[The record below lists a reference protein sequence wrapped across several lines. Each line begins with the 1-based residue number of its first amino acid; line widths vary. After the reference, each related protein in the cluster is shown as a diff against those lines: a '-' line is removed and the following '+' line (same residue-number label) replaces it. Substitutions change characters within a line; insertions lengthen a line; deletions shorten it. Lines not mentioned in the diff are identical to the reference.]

1 MFSTRLDW
9 PPRRNRLAALLAEKR
24 ARGARLLDLTESNPT
39 RVGLEIPGDQ
49 LAAALADPGV
59 AAYDP
64 DPRGLPEARAA
75 VAAWCART
83 GPGACGGPRPRQA
96 VSADRMVLTA
106 STSEAYAFLFRLLSD
121 PGDTVLVPAPSYPL
135 FDYLAAIDGVR
146 AAPYP
151 LTLDERWRIDLEA
164 LARALA
170 GPAAAVPRAVIV
182 VNPNNPTGSGLTED
196 ERAAIDDLCARAG
209 VALISDEVFLD
220 YLWAGGPADAPAN
233 GPAGEAGSVP
243 VSASTPRAGGRV
255 RAGDGT
261 AGTGGA
267 PPRTLTF
274 TLGGLSKSCG
284 LPQMKL
290 GWVLVDGP
298 DDARAGALE
307 RLEFIADAYLSVG
320 TPVQR
325 AAGRLLAIGGEIAAR
340 IGARVSGNLE
350 ALRAAVPP
358 VSPCRVLPAD
368 GGWSAVLQ
376 VPAVRPEEDLVL
388 DLLREDDVHV
398 HPGYFFDFPREA
410 FLVLSLLP
418 RPEEFRAA
426 LDRILTRVGT

>member
-1 MFSTRLDW
+1 MPIAGCGTRGPRHGGGRATPRQRLASPSPERPAPAPRRSRILPPMFSTRLDW

-24 ARGARLLDLTESNPT
+24 ARGARLLDLTETNPT
-39 RVGLEIPGDQ
+39 RVGIEIPGDR

-64 DPRGLPEARAA
+64 DPRGLGEARAA

-83 GPGACGGPRPRQA
+83 GPSACGGPRPPQA

-106 STSEAYAFLFRLLSD
+106 STSEAYAFLFRLLCD

-135 FDYLAAIDGVR
+135 FDYLAAIDGVG

-151 LTLDERWRIDLEA
+151 LALDERWHIDVEALERA
-164 LARALA
+164 LAR
-170 GPAAAVPRAVIV
+170 PADAAPRAVIV
-182 VNPNNPTGSGLTED
+182 VNPNNPTGSGLTEG
-196 ERAAIDDLCARAG
+196 ERATIDDLCARAG
-209 VALISDEVFLD
+209 AALISDEVFLD
-220 YLWAGGPADAPAN
+220 YLWAGGPAGGPA
-233 GPAGEAGSVP
+233 PAGESGAVP
-243 VSASTPRAGGRV
+243 VSATTPRSGGEVSRRV
-255 RAGDGT
+255 DQSPRA
-261 AGTGGA
+261 
-267 PPRTLTF
+267 LTF

-298 DDARAGALE
+298 DGTRAGALG

-325 AAGRLLAIGGEIAAR
+325 AAGRLFAIGEEIAAR
-340 IGARVSGNLE
+340 IGARVSGNLD

-358 VSPCRVLPAD
+358 GSPCRILPAD
-368 GGWSAVLQ
+368 GGWSAVVQ
-376 VPAVRPEEDLVL
+376 VPALRPEEELVL
-388 DLLREDDVHV
+388 DLL
-398 HPGYFFDFPREA
+398 
-410 FLVLSLLP
+410 
-418 RPEEFRAA
+418 
-426 LDRILTRVGT
+426 